1 MNNEM
6 ESNTLVY
13 KVKDEE
19 AGIKLTEVL
28 YEKMKLSGRLTRKL
42 KRNKTIFVNNYNIS
56 LGSNLRKGDVV
67 KVVMIDEVNN
77 FEAQDI
83 PISVVYEDM
92 DIIIINKQP
101 NIVVH
106 PTKGHPNNTI
116 ANGLANYIQKTG
128 QSFKIRFINRLDRDT
143 SGLLMIAKNPFAQ
156 QELSN
161 QMQMNLVEKKY
172 LAVVEGKLE
181 KAKGTIDKPI
191 GRTEDDSIHRRVIES
206 GQRSITHYE
215 LVESYSDSSLVRLTL
230 ETGRTHQIRVHM
242 KHIGHSLIG
251 DELYGKVNEELIS
264 RQALHA
270 ETLKF
275 LQPRTGEEVFVR
287 AELPEDIKNLIT
299 KLSQ

>member
-1 MNNEM
+1 MSNEM

-42 KRNKTIFVNNYNIS
+42 KRNKSIFVNDYNIS
-56 LGSNLRKGDVV
+56 LGSNLRKGDIV
-67 KVVMIDEVNN
+67 KVVMIDEVNQ
-77 FEAQDI
+77 FEAQNI
-83 PISVVYEDM
+83 PISVVYEDR

-161 QMQMNLVEKKY
+161 QMQKNMVEKKY
-172 LAVVEGKLE
+172 LAVVEGILE
-181 KAKGTIDKPI
+181 YDKETIDEPI
-191 GRTEDDSIHRRVIES
+191 GRAEDDSIHRIVIES

-215 LVESYSDSSLVRLTL
+215 VLERYSDASLVRLTL

-251 DELYGKVNEELIS
+251 DVLYGRVNEELIS

-275 LQPRTGEEVFVR
+275 FQPRTGEEISVK

>member
-1 MNNEM
+1 M

-181 KAKGTIDKPI
+181 KAKGTIDEPI

-206 GQRSITHYE
+206 GQRSLTHYE